1 MNINSDEILLKIRSL
16 VNKDPEAKY
25 LEEVYNKA
33 DPAKRPYLIQPFNI
47 INTNYWVR
55 PLYRSYYNSLD
66 SQPITEADLEK
77 AIVKSFIYIGT
88 INAMINMINV
98 KLEEIETTG
107 SSTKHGLG
115 KNEIDANLN
124 YQFGLDD
131 DGHYRYTVELV
142 ANDGEII
149 TISISLTGFINA
161 LITNINMPIT
171 EMQIKLNDQY
181 FSFPQ
186 WSKEFKK
193 SMIKKW

>member
-16 VNKDPEAKY
+16 VRNDQEAKY

-33 DPAKRPYLIQPFNI
+33 DSAKRPYLIQPFNI
-47 INTNYWVR
+47 MNTNYWVR
-55 PLYRSYYNSLD
+55 PLYRSYYKSLD

-77 AIVKSFIYIGT
+77 AIVKAFVYIGT
-88 INAMINMINV
+88 VNTMINMINI

-107 SSTKHGLG
+107 SSTKHGVG
-115 KNEIDANLN
+115 KNEIDDNLN
-124 YQFGLDD
+124 YQFGF
-131 DGHYRYTVELV
+131 GNGQYRYFVELL

-149 TISISLTGFINA
+149 TISISVTGFINA
-161 LITNINMPIT
+161 LITDINMPIT
-171 EMQIKLNDQY
+171 DMQIKLNDQY
-181 FSFPQ
+181 LSFPQ